1 MFSSPAP
8 AATSARWWSP
18 NCSTAGHQV
27 TGLARSDA
35 SEAALRSAG
44 AQVRRGALQDLDVLA
59 AGAADADGVIHLAFI
74 HDFADYA
81 AAGAADLA
89 AIEAIGSALADSG
102 KPFVTTSG
110 TAMLAFGFGG
120 SAALG
125 TEDSE
130 VDPSG
135 PRVASENATVALA
148 GRGVRSRSSGSR
160 RRSTARPTTAASCP
174 PSSRTRVRRAA
185 LYIGDGANRWP
196 AVHNLD
202 AAHLYR
208 LALEQAPADRG
219 YTAPR
224 SRASPSVRSHGR
236 SVTSPAYPHSA
247 SPPSRRSTRSVSW
260 ARLRHWT
267 IQRPAMS
274 PARCSTGI
282 PSTRGC
288 SRICVRDATST
299 RPRLRPGRGRS
310 RDIRRIP
317 SRQSTVVPPTS
328 SRIRSV
334 GGAAAQGLR
343 ALLEHRYPC
352 RPVSRCSAPLLQAD
366 LCSPHQLTVVAGTDA
381 ASSSFGSVAMMSSS
395 WIGL

>member
-1 MFSSPAP
+1 MRVFVTGASGHIGSLVV
-8 AATSARWWSP
+8 TELL
-18 NCSTAGHQV
+18 TAGHQV

-120 SAALG
+120 SATLG

-148 GRGVRSRSSGSR
+148 GRGVRSSVIRLAPTVHGPTDRRGFVPTLIANARETGRS
-160 RRSTARPTTAASCP
+160 
-174 PSSRTRVRRAA
+174 

-208 LALEQAPADRG
+208 LALETAPAGSRLHGAAESGIAFREIAQVIGDRLG
-219 YTAPR
+219 VPTL
-224 SRASPSVRSHGR
+224 
-236 SVTSPAYPHSA
+236 SVTAEQA
-247 SPPSRRSTRSVSW
+247 LDEIGFVG
-260 ARLRHWT
+260 AIAAL
-267 IQRPAMS
+267 
-274 PARCSTGI
+274 
-282 PSTRGC
+282 
-288 SRICVRDATST
+288 DN
-299 RPRLRPGRGRS
+299 
-310 RDIRRIP
+310 
-317 SRQSTVVPPTS
+317 PTS
-328 SRIRSV
+328 SDVTRTLLDWHPEHP
-334 GGAAAQGLR
+334 G
-343 ALLEHRYPC
+343 LLEDLRSGRYF
-352 RPVSRCSAPLLQAD
+352 
-366 LCSPHQLTVVAGTDA
+366 DA
-381 ASSSFGSVAMMSSS
+381 A
-395 WIGL
+395 